1 MYRPPPY
8 NTNVPVRSVN
18 VIFLLGIAKHM
29 HERWLE
35 ERHHEY
41 YYKLAKKMDYRSR
54 ASFKLMQIDDRFDIF
69 RDGDR
74 VVDLGAAPGG
84 WLQVAKERVGE
95 KGFVIGV
102 DLRPIQ
108 PLEGVP
114 TIVGDIT
121 DDATM
126 KRLLDMFQGEAD
138 VIISDMAPNI
148 CGHYSTDHARS
159 IDLCTYAVN
168 VCDRILK
175 KNGKLVMKV
184 FYGDMFHDLQKELER
199 RFRVVKVHSPDASRP
214 TSSEVYVI
222 AKGFLAET
230 RVGLEIPDEKAEKKK
245 QFTVKG
251 SFS

>member
-1 MYRPPPY
+1 MRI
-8 NTNVPVRSVN
+8 VSD
-18 VIFLLGIAKHM
+18 M

-54 ASFKLMQIDDRFDIF
+54 ASFKLMQIDDRFNIF
-69 RDGDR
+69 HDGDR

-95 KGFVIGV
+95 EGFVIGV
-102 DLRPIQ
+102 DLRPIK

-126 KRLLDMFQGEAD
+126 KKLLDMFEGEAD

-159 IDLCTYAVN
+159 FDLCMYAVN

-184 FYGDMFHDLQKELER
+184 FYGDMFQSLLRELEA
-199 RFRVVKVHSPDASRP
+199 RFTSVKVHSPDASRP

-222 AKGFLAET
+222 SKGFLAKS
-230 RVGLEIPDEKAEKKK
+230 RVALDIKEEKQEKKRE
-245 QFTVKG
+245 FTVKG
-251 SFS
+251 NFA

>member
-1 MYRPPPY
+1 MR
-8 NTNVPVRSVN
+8 
-18 VIFLLGIAKHM
+18 IAKSM

-54 ASFKLMQIDDRFDIF
+54 ASFKLMQIDDRFNIF

-95 KGFVIGV
+95 EGFVIGV
-102 DLRPIQ
+102 DLRPIK

-126 KRLLDMFQGEAD
+126 KKLLDMFEGEAD

-159 IDLCTYAVN
+159 IDLCMYAVN

-175 KNGKLVMKV
+175 KNGKMVMKV
-184 FYGDMFHDLQKELER
+184 FYGDMFQTLLNELEK
-199 RFRVVKVHSPDASRP
+199 RFSSVKVHSPDASRP

-222 AKGFLAET
+222 SKGFLAT
-230 RVGLEIPDEKAEKKK
+230 SRVALDVKDDTQEKKRE
-245 QFTVKG
+245 FTDKG
-251 SFS
+251 NFS

>member
-1 MYRPPPY
+1 MS
-8 NTNVPVRSVN
+8 VRTGVN
-18 VIFLLGIAKHM
+18 VILLLYIAKGM

-54 ASFKLMQIDDRFDIF
+54 ASFKLMQIDDRFNIF
-69 RDGDR
+69 HDGDR

-102 DLRPIQ
+102 DLRPIK

-126 KRLLDMFQGEAD
+126 KRLLDMFEGEAD

-159 IDLCTYAVN
+159 IDLCTYAIN

-184 FYGDMFHDLQKELER
+184 FYGDMFNSLLRELER
-199 RFRVVKVHSPDASRP
+199 RFKSVKVHSPDASRP

-222 AKGFLAET
+222 SKGFLAET
-230 RVGLEIPDEKAEKKK
+230 RVELDVPEEKTEKKK
-245 QFTVKG
+245 QFSVKG
-251 SFS
+251 TFQ

>member
-54 ASFKLMQIDDRFDIF
+54 ASFKLMQIDDRFNIF

-84 WLQVAKERVGE
+84 WLQVAKERVGDE
-95 KGFVIGV
+95 GFVIGV

-108 PLEGVP
+108 PMPGVP

-121 DDATM
+121 EDATM

-159 IDLCTYAVN
+159 IDLCMYAVN

-184 FYGDMFHDLQKELER
+184 FYGDMFKDLTKELEK

-222 AKGFLAET
+222 CKGFLAET
-230 RVGLEIPDEKAEKKK
+230 RVGLEVPEESAEKKK

-251 SFS
+251 NLS